1 MYFGDEIPFNEH
13 LIGSAGMVVLVKG
26 ALTTCKYSLD
36 SPGPAQVRR
45 IHDHVLEAHPHS
57 H

>member
-13 LIGSAGMVVLVKG
+13 LIGSAGVVVLMKG
-26 ALTTCKYSLD
+26 VLTICKYSRI